1 MNPVVPA
8 IPVLRGSLHYAG
20 AMTTR
25 TRNNTPVPDT
35 TDETDTPDET
45 DAAPEPTTVRVT
57 APLALAGLFQRD
69 ETRTVE
75 RTPFVENLIANGKL
89 VVQED

>member
-1 MNPVVPA
+1 
-8 IPVLRGSLHYAG
+8 
-20 AMTTR
+20 MTTR
-25 TRNNTPVPDT
+25 KRN
-35 TDETDTPDET
+35 DTPDP
-45 DAAPEPTTVRVT
+45 DATEPNTPDPDATEPNEAPESTTVRVT

-75 RTPFVENLIANGKL
+75 RTPFVENLINNGKL